1 MVLCNVAA
9 QAYAMRGRE
18 MVYDLASAAEAFLA
32 VHNHE
37 QASLKLEEMSL
48 HQQMQARQAEVRYRP
63 RVWTENIHC
72 SSRAPSLCTAS

>member
-1 MVLCNVAA
+1 MARCDLTA

-48 HQQMQARQAEVRYRP
+48 HQQMQARQAEVR
-63 RVWTENIHC
+63 H
-72 SSRAPSLCTAS
+72 SRGLEPESTAALKCAPI